1 MSVMLIVDVSQ
12 AKVLTELGG
21 VIRYLAVANFM
32 VEYG

>member
-1 MSVMLIVDVSQ
+1 MLIVDVQ

-21 VIRYLAVANFM
+21 ATRYLAVANFM